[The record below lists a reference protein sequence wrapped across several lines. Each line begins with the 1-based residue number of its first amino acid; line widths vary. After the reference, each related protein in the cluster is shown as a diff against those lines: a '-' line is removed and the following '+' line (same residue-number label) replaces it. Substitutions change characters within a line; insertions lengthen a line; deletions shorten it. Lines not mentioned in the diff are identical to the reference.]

1 MSKSKTVVVALGG
14 NSFIADESH
23 QSVPDQYRAAE
34 KACAEIVQLLRDPA
48 LRLVVTHGNG
58 PQVGFILR
66 RSELAA
72 PALHQVP
79 LDSCVADTQ
88 GALGYQLELALRN
101 EMRRHGVNRSPAA
114 LVTLVAV
121 DRDDPAFKTPTKP
134 IGSFLTKEKAEEHRA
149 KDGWDVV
156 EDAGRGWR
164 RVVASPQPKAIL
176 DLEAVQRLLDAGF
189 VVVAAGG
196 GGIAVVEDENGSLT
210 GASAVVDKDLASS
223 LLARQ
228 LGAEMLVIT
237 TGVEKVA
244 LDFGKP
250 TQRALD
256 TMTLAQASRYMAE
269 GHFKPGSMLPKV
281 EACVAFLEG
290 GGREAVITDPG
301 HMAAAIEGRAGT
313 RVVP

>member
-101 EMRRHGVNRSPAA
+101 EMRRHGVSRPPAA

-121 DRDDPAFKTPTKP
+121 DRDDPAFKNPTKP
-134 IGSFLTKEKAEEHRA
+134 IGSFMTKEKAEEHRA

-176 DLEAVQRLLDAGF
+176 DLEAVQRLLEAGF

-196 GGIAVVEDENGSLT
+196 GGIAVVEDETGSLA

-228 LGAEMLVIT
+228 LGAQMLVIT

-256 TMTLAQASRYMAE
+256 TMTLVEARRYMAE

-313 RVVP
+313 RVVA